1 MNRRVD
7 ISWKT
12 ILFVTVFLLSLWITY
27 LILDIILLVFVAFI
41 FMSAL
46 SPLMDRLVSWR
57 CPKPLAIALLFLAVI
72 GTISGLITIGL
83 SPLVSQ
89 TSSLSH
95 RLAETLSGLL
105 QSTNLDRS
113 IIYNQLNTA
122 SSQLVGYS
130 LTAFQNLISFISVI
144 VITFY
149 LLLDKREME
158 GKVASL
164 FVGQRSKVNR
174 ILVVIEE
181 KLGAWLRGQ
190 LALSLII
197 GVVTY
202 IGLLAL
208 GIEYA
213 LPLAIL
219 AGLMEVVPVI
229 GPIIAAIPAVLIA
242 LTVSPVFA
250 GLVGGFYLAV
260 QQLENHLIVPQVMKR
275 AVGINPLFV
284 ILAVSVGGRL
294 LGIGGALL
302 AVPIAVVIQVLVKEI
317 LQDDTP

>member
-12 ILFVTVFLLSLWITY
+12 ILFVTIFLLSLWIIY

-46 SPLMDRLVSWR
+46 SPLVDKLIGWKF
-57 CPKPLAIALLFLAVI
+57 PKPLAIALLFLVI
-72 GTISGLITIGL
+72 IGLISGLVTIGL
-83 SPLVSQ
+83 SPLISQ
-89 TSSLSH
+89 TSSLSQS
-95 RLAETLSGLL
+95 LAEALSGVL
-105 QSTNLDRS
+105 QITHIDRS
-113 IIYNQLNTA
+113 IIYEQLNTV
-122 SSQLVGYS
+122 SRQLVSYS
-130 LTAFQNLISFISVI
+130 LSAFQNLISFISVI

-158 GKVASL
+158 AKVASL
-164 FVGQRSKVNR
+164 FIGQRSKVNR

-202 IGLLAL
+202 IGLLIL
-208 GIEYA
+208 GVEYA

-250 GLVGGFYLAV
+250 GLVAGFYLAV
-260 QQLENHLIVPQVMKR
+260 QQLENHLIVPQIMRR

-317 LQDDTP
+317 LGGDES